1 MVTSAFGKLMGKI
14 IQENIDREA
23 SCSEE
28 LRAMRDALDILG
40 GKWKLMI
47 LRYLTNREA
56 QDIHFKKMQRE
67 ILGISA
73 KVLTKELRDLE
84 QNLLVSRQSSDEPVR
99 VFYKITSYGK
109 SVVPV
114 TESLVGWG
122 LEYREKIKQEH
133 SASANDII

>member
-1 MVTSAFGKLMGKI
+1 MVTSSFDKLMGKVI
-14 IQENIDREA
+14 EENTVREA
-23 SCSEE
+23 SCGEE

-47 LRYLTNREA
+47 LRYLTNREK

-84 QNLLVSRQSSDEPVR
+84 QNLLVSRQASEEPVR
-99 VFYKITSYGK
+99 VFYKITNYGK

-114 TESLVGWG
+114 TESLVDWG

-133 SASANDII
+133 SI

>member
-1 MVTSAFGKLMGKI
+1 MVTSSFDKLMGKVI
-14 IQENIDREA
+14 EENTVRGEA
-23 SCSEE
+23 SCGEE

-47 LRYLTNREA
+47 LRYLTNREK

-84 QNLLVSRQSSDEPVR
+84 QNLLVSRQASEEPVR
-99 VFYKITSYGK
+99 VFYKITNYGK

-114 TESLVGWG
+114 TESLVDWG

-133 SASANDII
+133 AI

>member
-1 MVTSAFGKLMGKI
+1 MVTSSFDKLMGKVI
-14 IQENIDREA
+14 EENTVREA
-23 SCSEE
+23 SCGEE

-47 LRYLTNREA
+47 LRYLTNREK
-56 QDIHFKKMQRE
+56 QDIHFKKMQRQ

-84 QNLLVSRQSSDEPVR
+84 QNLLVSRQASEEPVR
-99 VFYKITSYGK
+99 VFYKITNYGK

-114 TESLVGWG
+114 TESLVDWG

-133 SASANDII
+133 ST

>member
-1 MVTSAFGKLMGKI
+1 MVTSSFDKLMGKVI
-14 IQENIDREA
+14 EENTVREA
-23 SCSEE
+23 SCGEE

-47 LRYLTNREA
+47 LRYLTNREK

-84 QNLLVSRQSSDEPVR
+84 QNFLVSRQASEEPVR
-99 VFYKITSYGK
+99 VFYKITNYGK

-114 TESLVGWG
+114 TESLVDWG

-133 SASANDII
+133 ST

>member
-1 MVTSAFGKLMGKI
+1 VVTSSFDKLMGKI
-14 IQENIDREA
+14 IEENTVRREA
-23 SCSEE
+23 SCGEE

-47 LRYLTNREA
+47 LRYLTNREK

-84 QNLLVSRQSSDEPVR
+84 QNLLVSRQASEEPVR
-99 VFYKITSYGK
+99 VFYKITNYGK

-114 TESLVGWG
+114 TESLVDWG

-133 SASANDII
+133 SI

>member
-1 MVTSAFGKLMGKI
+1 MVTSSFDKLMGKVI
-14 IQENIDREA
+14 EENTVRREA
-23 SCSEE
+23 SCGEE

-47 LRYLTNREA
+47 LRYLTNREK

-84 QNLLVSRQSSDEPVR
+84 QNLLVSRQASEEPVR
-99 VFYKITSYGK
+99 VFYKITNYGK

-114 TESLVGWG
+114 TESLVDWG

-133 SASANDII
+133 SI

>member
-1 MVTSAFGKLMGKI
+1 MVTSSFDKLMGKI
-14 IQENIDREA
+14 IEENTVRREA
-23 SCSEE
+23 SCGEE

-47 LRYLTNREA
+47 LRYLTNREK

-84 QNLLVSRQSSDEPVR
+84 QNLLVSRQASEEPVR
-99 VFYKITSYGK
+99 VFYKITNYGK

-114 TESLVGWG
+114 TESLVDWG

-133 SASANDII
+133 SI

>member
-1 MVTSAFGKLMGKI
+1 MVTSSFDKLMGKVI
-14 IQENIDREA
+14 EENTVRGEA
-23 SCSEE
+23 SCGEE

-47 LRYLTNREA
+47 LRYLTNREK

-84 QNLLVSRQSSDEPVR
+84 QNLLVSRQASEEPVR
-99 VFYKITSYGK
+99 VFYKITNYGK

-114 TESLVGWG
+114 TESLVDWG

-133 SASANDII
+133 ST